1 MAKSKKNEQA
11 KKDPL
16 LPLKIYQYFNEY
28 VGSKE
33 RTLDEILLERNKV
46 PGNDE
51 FTLDQLRTAINH
63 LVDDGY
69 LECRK
74 DSSQNNKG
82 YYRLPSML
90 GSNEIDEQ
98 AMFEYVTDQLIGGL
112 IVSLDGLDTSAF
124 IHVADTSMNNQVGL
138 FVTVPPE
145 EFYTFDFKDFE
156 MVSQLYELYKE
167 QFYATLTFN
176 DSTEQKKVFVL
187 QVRLWKDGF
196 VLICLKP
203 TEQSPA
209 LRYYKLKNLESI
221 DHDKALNVNNML
233 QLQDLEKD
241 IASLSN
247 DQIKYIAK
255 NT

>member
-11 KKDPL
+11 NKDPL
-16 LPLKIYQYFNEY
+16 LALKIYQYFSEY

-33 RTLDEILLERNKV
+33 RTLDHILSERNKV
-46 PGNDE
+46 PGNYE
-51 FTLDQLRTAINH
+51 FTLNQLRNAINH

-74 DSSQNNKG
+74 DSTQNNRG
-82 YYRLPSML
+82 FYRLLSTQGP
-90 GSNEIDEQ
+90 NEDEQ
-98 AMFEYVTDQLIGGL
+98 ALFEYVMDQLIGGL
-112 IVSLDGLDTSAF
+112 IVSLDGLDTSAL
-124 IHVADTSMNNQVGL
+124 IHVADSSMNNRVGL

-156 MVSQLYELYKE
+156 MVSQLFELYKR

-176 DSTEQKKVFVL
+176 DNTKLKGVFVI

-203 TEQSPA
+203 KEQSPA
-209 LRYYKLKNLESI
+209 LRYYKLKTLDSI
-221 DHDKALNVNNML
+221 EGYKLVNVDNVL

-247 DQIKYIAK
+247 EQIKYIAK